1 MDLRSDLRDAWRLA
15 RGEPGFAAIAIFTM
29 ALGVGAA
36 TTLFSLV
43 NGVLLRPL
51 PWHDADR
58 LVRVSE
64 TRKGATRN
72 FPGALTN
79 GTFLAWAEKP
89 ATIDGL
95 AAWTSDKVT
104 LTSSGGAPERIDVV
118 AVTPSLFPMLRAEA
132 IAGAVFKPGDEQE
145 GHQPVVVL
153 SHALWQQRFASDP
166 HIVGK
171 LVRLDGEATTV
182 VGVMP
187 AGFEFPN
194 ATARAWT
201 PFLIRGVAGKVPGS
215 TNVQLFQAMA
225 KLRPGV
231 TVAQAASE
239 GSARTA
245 QAPALN
251 MVGMAVFGT
260 KSPAELQVVPALEA
274 MTSEVRQPL
283 LLFLAAVGLLVLTA
297 TANIASLQ
305 LVRAAA
311 RRRDTA
317 IRSALGAGAG
327 RLARPMIVES
337 VALGVLGG
345 TAGLA
350 LAAGLHRVLP
360 AVMPPRFPR
369 LDAVHIDPTVALFA
383 TGVSLASAVVFG
395 VIPSFLGSR
404 VDLVSVLNEDG
415 LAPAG
420 GGARTATSRARRAII
435 VGQVA
440 IASVLLIGGL
450 LLAQSFVRLLQAE
463 RGYDPVNVL
472 TAQITLPD
480 TTYDGARRMA
490 LLDRTLERLRAMP
503 GVTAA
508 AAGTTPPFSQREM
521 LTAFT
526 MPASGD
532 GKAPAEVHAA
542 KRHVS
547 DGWFASLGIRVI
559 AGRTFNGSDARTSRP
574 VVVVNR
580 TFARTYLGDRPLGR
594 LLPLGDGKGEDENW
608 EVIGVVD
615 DVRQRDINERLQPE
629 IYADYRQL
637 PKGFNASEATF
648 VLRTAADPSTFAD
661 TLRRLVHDQDSSLA
675 FDSIVTLEDRLRDS
689 LAEPRLYALLL
700 AAFAVSAL
708 IVAGVGLFAVL
719 SYSVTQRA
727 REIGV
732 RTAIGAR
739 PIDIVRLVLSQALGM
754 AAVGVALGLLMATAA
769 VRVLSGFLY
778 GIGPYDPVTLV
789 SAVVLLL
796 TVALMAAVIPARRA
810 ARVDPISVIRS

>member
-1 MDLRSDLRDAWRLA
+1 MDLRSDLRDAWRRA
-15 RGEPGFAAIAIFTM
+15 RHEPGFAAIAIFTV

-36 TTLFSLV
+36 TVLFSLV

-51 PWHDADR
+51 PWRDADR
-58 LVRVSE
+58 LVRISE
-64 TRKGATRN
+64 TRKGATRS

-79 GTFLAWAEKP
+79 GTFLAWAGKP
-89 ATIDGL
+89 ATVEGL
-95 AAWTSDKVT
+95 AAWSNDKVT
-104 LTSSGGAPERIDVV
+104 LTSAGGAPERIDVV
-118 AVTPSLFPMLRAEA
+118 GVTPSLFPMLGADA
-132 IAGAVFKPGDEQE
+132 IVGAVFKPGDEQE

-153 SHALWQQRFASDP
+153 SHALWQQRFGSDP
-166 HIVGK
+166 HIVGT
-171 LVRLDGEATTV
+171 LVRLDGEATLV

-187 AGFEFPN
+187 ASFEFPN
-194 ATARAWT
+194 TTARAWT
-201 PFLIRGVAGKVPGS
+201 PFLIQEVAGKEQGS
-215 TNVQLFQAMA
+215 SRLQLFQAMA

-231 TVAQAASE
+231 TAAQAASE
-239 GSARTA
+239 GSARAA
-245 QAPALN
+245 QSPSLN
-251 MVGMAVFGT
+251 LVGMAVFRT
-260 KSPAELQVVPALEA
+260 KNAAEVQAVPVLEA
-274 MTSEVRQPL
+274 MTADVRQPL

-317 IRSALGAGAG
+317 IRTALGAGPG

-345 TAGLA
+345 AAGLA
-350 LAAGLHRVLP
+350 LAAALHRVLP
-360 AVMPPRFPR
+360 AVMPPKFPR
-369 LDAVHIDPTVALFA
+369 LDAVHIDLTVALFA
-383 TGVSLASAVVFG
+383 MGVSLASAVVFG
-395 VIPSFLGSR
+395 VVPSWLGRR
-404 VDLVSVLNEDG
+404 VDLVAALNDDG

-450 LLAQSFVRLLQAE
+450 LLAQSFVRLLQAD

-472 TAQITLPD
+472 TAQLTLPD
-480 TTYDGARRMA
+480 ASYDGARRMA
-490 LLDRTLERLRAMP
+490 LFDRTLDRLRAMP

-526 MPASGD
+526 MPAGD
-532 GKAPAEVHAA
+532 GKEPAEVHAA

-547 DGWFASLGIRVI
+547 DGWFASLGIRVV
-559 AGRTFNGSDARTSRP
+559 AGRTFNASDTQTSRKTA
-574 VVVVNR
+574 VVNR
-580 TFARTYLGDRPLGR
+580 TFARAYLGDRPVGR
-594 LLPLGDGKGEDENW
+594 VLPLGDGAGQSEEW
-608 EVIGVVD
+608 EVIGVVE
-615 DVRQRDINERLQPE
+615 DVRQRDVNERLQPE
-629 IYADYRQL
+629 IYVDYRQL
-637 PKGFNASEATF
+637 PKGFNAAEATF
-648 VLRTAADPSTFAD
+648 VLRTAGTPSTFGD
-661 TLRRLVHDQDSSLA
+661 TLRRLVHDQDDSLA

-700 AAFAVSAL
+700 VAFAVSSL
-708 IVAGVGLFAVL
+708 VVAGVGLFAVL
-719 SYSVTQRA
+719 SYSVSQRA

-732 RTAIGAR
+732 RSAIGAR
-739 PIDIVRLVLSQALGM
+739 PVDIVRLVLSQALGM
-754 AAVGVALGLLMATAA
+754 AAVGVVVGLLLATAV
-769 VRVLSGFLY
+769 VRLLSQFLY

-789 SAVVLLL
+789 AAVALLL
-796 TVALMAAVIPARRA
+796 TVALVAAVVPARRA

>member
-15 RGEPGFAAIAIFTM
+15 RHEPGFAAIAIFTV

-36 TTLFSLV
+36 TILFSLV

-95 AAWTSDKVT
+95 AAWTNDKVT

-118 AVTPSLFPMLRAEA
+118 AVTPSLFPMLRADA

-145 GHQPVVVL
+145 GHPPVVVL

-201 PFLIRGVAGKVPGS
+201 PFLMRSVAGKEPGS
-215 TNVQLFQAMA
+215 TNIQLFQAMA

-231 TVAQAASE
+231 TAAQAASE
-239 GSARTA
+239 GNARAA

-317 IRSALGAGAG
+317 IRTALGAGAG

-345 TAGLA
+345 AAGLA

-383 TGVSLASAVVFG
+383 IGRVARERGRVWRRSVVPG
-395 VIPSFLGSR
+395 EPRRPR
-404 VDLVSVLNEDG
+404 VGPERG
-415 LAPAG
+415 RPGAG
-420 GGARTATSRARRAII
+420 GWRRAH
-435 VGQVA
+435 GNVA
-440 IASVLLIGGL
+440 RAASHHRRSGRDRVS
-450 LLAQSFVRLLQAE
+450 APDWRPAARAE
-463 RGYDPVNVL
+463 FR
-472 TAQITLPD
+472 
-480 TTYDGARRMA
+480 
-490 LLDRTLERLRAMP
+490 
-503 GVTAA
+503 AA
-508 AAGTTPPFSQREM
+508 AAGGSRLRPGQR
-521 LTAFT
+521 AHR
-526 MPASGD
+526 PD
-532 GKAPAEVHAA
+532 HAA
-542 KRHVS
+542 
-547 DGWFASLGIRVI
+547 
-559 AGRTFNGSDARTSRP
+559 GR
-574 VVVVNR
+574 
-580 TFARTYLGDRPLGR
+580 
-594 LLPLGDGKGEDENW
+594 
-608 EVIGVVD
+608 
-615 DVRQRDINERLQPE
+615 DV
-629 IYADYRQL
+629 
-637 PKGFNASEATF
+637 
-648 VLRTAADPSTFAD
+648 
-661 TLRRLVHDQDSSLA
+661 
-675 FDSIVTLEDRLRDS
+675 
-689 LAEPRLYALLL
+689 
-700 AAFAVSAL
+700 
-708 IVAGVGLFAVL
+708 
-719 SYSVTQRA
+719 
-727 REIGV
+727 
-732 RTAIGAR
+732 
-739 PIDIVRLVLSQALGM
+739 
-754 AAVGVALGLLMATAA
+754 
-769 VRVLSGFLY
+769 
-778 GIGPYDPVTLV
+778 
-789 SAVVLLL
+789 
-796 TVALMAAVIPARRA
+796 
-810 ARVDPISVIRS
+810 